1 MQKGIENIKKVI
13 KKIPCSSG
21 IYKMISVKNEILY
34 IGKAKN
40 LYKRV
45 NSYTNPVRLNNRLQ
59 RMISLIEKVEFITT
73 LDETKAL
80 LLEASLIKEIKPK
93 FNILLKDD
101 KSYPN
106 IELRIGHQWPQI
118 KKHRG
123 KKNESHC
130 YFGPFAS
137 AYHVNVTIDTLQK
150 IFSLRTCTDH
160 EFKNRKRPC
169 IQYQIQRCSAPCT
182 GEISSKKYKEIVD
195 NLLSYMNG
203 KDSNVINNLITN
215 MNDASKELNFEK
227 AASLRDKIRSL
238 ERTNQNFKN
247 IFKNIEEA
255 DFFSITNI
263 KNEIAIEVTF
273 CRNGQN
279 FGSNT
284 HYIESKIEDD
294 LKVILQKFLVQ
305 FYSTQHIPKKI
316 IVSEEIYERKLLED
330 AFFLKT
336 NSKTKVLLAENENIK
351 TIIKESKKLA
361 EINLAKKIAEIQ
373 KTRDLLNSLKSKFNF
388 KNEINSIEV
397 YDNSHF
403 SGKAAVGS
411 YIVAGKEGFLKEKY
425 RKFNIKNSNPQDDYS
440 MMEEVLSRRIKYG
453 NLPNL
458 IIIDGG
464 KGQLFKVKTVFFRM
478 QIFDT
483 NIISISKGKKR
494 NAEKERFF
502 CKNGEEIFLER
513 NDPLFYYLLRLR
525 DEAHRYAINNH
536 KILRRKKL
544 FKSEIDMIPKVGAK
558 RKKNLLLFFKN
569 IEELKNASISRIC
582 KVPGINKEI
591 AMEIYN
597 FFERN

>member
-1 MQKGIENIKKVI
+1 MD
-13 KKIPCSSG
+13 KIPSSSG
-21 IYKMISVKNEILY
+21 IYKMISIKNEILY

-45 NSYTNPVRLNNRLQ
+45 SSYTNPVRLNNRLQ
-59 RMISLIEKVEFITT
+59 RMISLIDKVEFILTE
-73 LDETKAL
+73 DETKAL

-106 IELRIGHQWPQI
+106 IEFRTGHEWPQI

-123 KKNESHC
+123 KKNDRHC

-150 IFSLRTCTDH
+150 IFSLRTCSDY
-160 EFKNRKRPC
+160 ELRNRKRPC
-169 IQYQIQRCSAPCT
+169 IQFQIQRCSAPCT
-182 GEISSKKYKEIVD
+182 GEISSKSYKEIVD
-195 NLLSYMNG
+195 NLLNYMHG
-203 KDSNVINNLITN
+203 KDSNIINNLIN
-215 MNDASKELNFEK
+215 SMNAASKQLNFEK
-227 AASLRDKIRSL
+227 AAGLRDKIRSL
-238 ERTNQNFKN
+238 EKTNQNFKN
-247 IFKNIEEA
+247 IFKNIKEA
-255 DFFSITNI
+255 DFFSIANI
-263 KNEIAIEVTF
+263 KNYIAIEVTF

-279 FGSNT
+279 FGSTT
-284 HYIESKIEDD
+284 HFIESKIEDD
-294 LKVILQKFLVQ
+294 LRVILQKFLVQ
-305 FYSTQHIPKKI
+305 FYNTQNIPKKI
-316 IVSEEIYERKLLED
+316 IVSMEIYERKLLED
-330 AFFLKT
+330 AFFVKT
-336 NSKTKVLLAENENIK
+336 KSKTSISLAQNEDTK
-351 TIIKESKKLA
+351 SIIKKSKKRA
-361 EINLAKKIAEIQ
+361 EINLAKKIAEIE
-373 KTRDLLNSLKSKFNF
+373 KTRNLLKHLKNKFNF
-388 KNEINSIEV
+388 TKDINTIEV

-411 YIVAGKEGFLKEKY
+411 YIVAGKEGFLKDKY
-425 RKFNIKNSNPQDDYS
+425 RKFNIKYSNPQDDYS

-464 KGQLFKVKTVFFRM
+464 KGQLSKVNNVFSRM
-478 QIFDT
+478 NFFDLH
-483 NIISISKGKKR
+483 IISISKGKKR

-502 CKNGEEIFLER
+502 CKNGEEVLLER
-513 NDPLFYYLLRLR
+513 SDPLFYYLLRLR
-525 DEAHRYAINNH
+525 DEAHRYAIHNH
-536 KILRRKKL
+536 KILRKKKL
-544 FKSEIDMIPKVGAK
+544 FTSEIDMIPKVGAK

-597 FFERN
+597 FFEKN